1 MNPCINCPLD
11 TQGCH
16 SSGFAEAKCAAWIE
30 WKTSLLIFKAEARQ
44 ESSARREERSKR
56 GKAK

>member
-16 SSGFAEAKCAAWIE
+16 FSGFAEAKCAAWSE
-30 WKTSLLIFKAEARQ
+30 WKTNLLLFKAETRQ
-44 ESSARREERSKR
+44 ESLARRQERNKR
-56 GKAK
+56 R